1 MNEILIKIAFK
12 VIISTLYYFVE
23 SFMTML
29 ERSFSILILI
39 AQPPK
44 MTHFSRTRV
53 HYQSWLNT
61 SDFNDSLPNLIGCVS
76 IAF

>member
-1 MNEILIKIAFK
+1 
-12 VIISTLYYFVE
+12 
-23 SFMTML
+23 ML
-29 ERSFSILILI
+29 ERSFSISILI

-76 IAF
+76 IAFQKKKSGKIIYLF